1 MINIS
6 NPNADVPASLFYY
19 FFYGAF
25 MNLYGSSR
33 VGMASRPFEFDVSRM
48 PPAEKSLEV
57 KVFRPALSYT
67 VVIYQNETCR
77 QLTYAAMWFS
87 SLVFHCLYWWRTP
100 CSWHINTSS
109 NLTICLPSL
118 LRLRALKCLCAL
130 CWVWLSS
137 RSTRSENWPVL
148 RKVWI
153 MWMLFADT

>member
-1 MINIS
+1 MSQHPCFTI
-6 NPNADVPASLFYY
+6 

-77 QLTYAAMWFS
+77 Q
-87 SLVFHCLYWWRTP
+87 
-100 CSWHINTSS
+100 SWHMQR
-109 NLTICLPSL
+109 CDFQ
-118 LRLRALKCLCAL
+118 
-130 CWVWLSS
+130 VWLFTV
-137 RSTRSENWPVL
+137 STGGLRPVPGISIPPVIWPFACLLCCVSGLWSASVHFAGSDWAVAVRDLKNGQSFGRFESCECYSQIL
-148 RKVWI
+148 R
-153 MWMLFADT
+153 MPEHGLE